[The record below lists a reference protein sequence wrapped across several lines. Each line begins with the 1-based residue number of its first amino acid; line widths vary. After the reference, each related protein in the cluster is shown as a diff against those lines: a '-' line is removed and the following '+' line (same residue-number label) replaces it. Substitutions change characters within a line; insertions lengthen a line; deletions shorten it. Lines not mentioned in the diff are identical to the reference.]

1 MTFKHLCLPLSLAA
15 TLALTACAGA
25 PSARPD
31 KAPACPPPETAPP
44 AASQSAPAPM
54 AQPTEN
60 VRHNAPFRYVVQPG
74 DTLWDI
80 SARFFKSPWLWP
92 ELWYDNPYIK
102 NPHLIYPGDVITF
115 AYVNGHPALSISRGG
130 TTVASTAPGVR
141 MLRPKVERTPLAQAI
156 PTIPYDDISALLSK
170 PRVMTL
176 DQYHDAAY
184 ILMPTDGQLVAAV
197 PDSVYARDLGEHAGP
212 GKSYAIVHKAKA
224 LKDPDSGKTLGYE
237 VLYLGRA
244 EVTQGGDPATLKLV
258 STTREVHA
266 GDRLVA
272 AESGIVPTQFPLR
285 TPCTGLEAAII
296 DVIGGISEVAQYQV
310 VVLDRGKQNGL
321 RVGDVLGIYRPG
333 KTIRDPYA
341 RNGLSS
347 QVELPERREGELVVF
362 RAFKHV
368 SYGLIMRALR
378 PIKTGDV
385 ASAP

>member
-1 MTFKHLCLPLSLAA
+1 MAFKYLCLPLSLAA
-15 TLALTACAGA
+15 ALALSACASSPPAQPDMA
-25 PSARPD
+25 PV
-31 KAPACPPPETAPP
+31 CPPPVTTAQ

-54 AQPTEN
+54 AQPVEN
-60 VRHNAPFRYVVQPG
+60 VRRNAPFRYVVQPG

-102 NPHLIYPGDVITF
+102 NPHLIYPGDIITF
-115 AYVNGHPALSISRGG
+115 AYVNGHPALTISRGG

-170 PRVMTL
+170 PRVMPL
-176 DQYHDAAY
+176 DQYRKAAY
-184 ILMPTDGQLVAAV
+184 ILQPTDGQLVVAA
-197 PDSVYARDLGEHAGP
+197 PNSVYARGLGKHAGA

-224 LKDPDSGKTLGYE
+224 LKDPDTGRTLGYE

-244 EVTQGGDPATLKLV
+244 EVTKGGDPATLKLV

-285 TPCTGLEAAII
+285 TPCTGIQADII
-296 DVIGGISEVAQYQV
+296 DVIGGISEVGQYQT

-333 KTIRDPYA
+333 KTVRDPYA
-341 RNGLSS
+341 HNGLSS
-347 QVELPERREGELVVF
+347 HVKLPEQRTGELVVF

-385 ASAP
+385 ATAP